1 MSKRD
6 YYEILGVDRD
16 ADESAIKKAYRKL
29 AVQYH
34 PDKNP
39 GDQTAE
45 ERFREATEAYE
56 VLRDPEKRQR
66 YDQFGHA
73 GVGAGAD
80 QGFGGAGGF
89 GGAAGYDFDLSDAL
103 RAFMRDFGGGAFG
116 DIFGE
121 AAAGGGRRRAGRGRD
136 LQIKVKLTLE
146 DVANG
151 AEKTIK
157 LRKQVACSTCQGTGS
172 RGGTEPQSCPQC
184 QGQGQVRRVQRTLL
198 GQFMN
203 VVVCPQCH
211 GEGTVVTDPCGDC
224 NGTGHVRGES
234 TVTVNIPAGVS
245 TGNYLTLKGEGDI
258 GERGAPPGDVLVV
271 IEEVEHDRFERHGDD
286 VLINVP
292 VSTVDLTLGTKV
304 QIPTVDGRVALKIPA
319 GTQSHKV
326 FRMRGKGIPHLHG
339 SGRGDQL
346 VRIIGWT
353 PQSLGRSEKKALEEM
368 RDALSK
374 GVPEPGRRVY
384 D

>member
-6 YYEILGVDRD
+6 YYEILGVEKG

-39 GDQTAE
+39 GDTSAE
-45 ERFREATEAYE
+45 EKFREATEAYE
-56 VLRDPEKRQR
+56 VLRDSEKRAR

-73 GVGAGAD
+73 GVD
-80 QGFGGAGGF
+80 GGAGGF
-89 GGAAGYDFDLSDAL
+89 GGGGFGGAGGYDFDLSDAL

-116 DIFGE
+116 DIFGD
-121 AAAGGGRRRAGRGRD
+121 AAGGGRRRSGRGRD
-136 LQIKVKLTLE
+136 LQVKVKLTLE
-146 DVANG
+146 EVASG
-151 AEKTIK
+151 VEKKIK
-157 LRKQVACSTCQGTGS
+157 LRKQVECETCSGSGS
-172 RGGTEPQSCPQC
+172 RGGATPETCPQC
-184 QGQGQVRRVQRTLL
+184 QGQGQIRRVQRTLL

-211 GEGTVVTDPCGDC
+211 GDGTVVSDPCGDC
-224 NGTGHVRGES
+224 NGTGNVRGEN
-234 TVTVNIPAGVS
+234 TVSVKIPAGVT
-245 TGNYLTLKGEGDI
+245 TGNYITLRGQGDI
-258 GERGAPPGDVLVV
+258 GERGGPAGDVLVV
-271 IEEVEHDRFERHGDD
+271 IEETEHELFERHGDD

-292 VSTVDLTLGTKV
+292 VSTIDLALGTKV
-304 QIPTVDGRVALKIPA
+304 QVPTVDGRVALKIPS

-326 FRMRGKGIPHLHG
+326 FRMRGKGIQHLHG

-346 VRIIGWT
+346 VRIVGWT
-353 PQSLGRSEKKALEEM
+353 PQSIGRDQKKALEAM
-368 RDALSK
+368 RDAVAK